1 MPFVLTTGQRHEA
14 TPFERLTERAVRR
27 ASAEFA
33 STGPQYAL
41 DKKIWAMLGF
51 GPCQEVNTE
60 TSMVE
65 DSDIEDL
72 RAAGW
77 GEQGVYEAAALIS
90 LFNYSGRTEAA
101 SGLLVGRIPEEAR
114 LPEATL
120 GKATAAQARAW
131 EDSMGTRDSVEA
143 SLKLPGDASYRGAPV
158 ANIRLQTEPSTK
170 EMPLASSKRSPNPV
184 KPARAGLA
192 LLRRERLPVVCRT
205 NGSLSD
211 RLPPSRMGYSSGSL
225 E

>member
-1 MPFVLTTGQRHEA
+1 MGHAKKLTQKPVWSR
-14 TPFERLTERAVRR
+14 TPTLRTYEQQVGASRGYTKPRRL
-27 ASAEFA
+27 
-33 STGPQYAL
+33 
-41 DKKIWAMLGF
+41 
-51 GPCQEVNTE
+51 
-60 TSMVE
+60 
-65 DSDIEDL
+65 
-72 RAAGW
+72 
-77 GEQGVYEAAALIS
+77 
-90 LFNYSGRTEAA
+90 SGCLVTV
-101 SGLLVGRIPEEAR
+101 VGRKLLRGCRCVGYQIEAR

-120 GKATAAQARAW
+120 GKATAAQAHAW
-131 EDSMGTRDSVEA
+131 EDSKGTRDSVEA

-192 LLRRERLPVVCRT
+192 PLRRGRLPVVCRT

>member
-1 MPFVLTTGQRHEA
+1 
-14 TPFERLTERAVRR
+14 
-27 ASAEFA
+27 
-33 STGPQYAL
+33 
-41 DKKIWAMLGF
+41 MLGY

-72 RAAGW
+72 RAVGW
-77 GEQGVYEAAALIS
+77 GEQGVYKATALIS

-101 SGLLVGRIPEEAR
+101 SGLPVGRIPEEAR

-131 EDSMGTRDSVEA
+131 EDSKGTRDLVEA

>member
-1 MPFVLTTGQRHEA
+1 
-14 TPFERLTERAVRR
+14 
-27 ASAEFA
+27 
-33 STGPQYAL
+33 
-41 DKKIWAMLGF
+41 MLGY

-77 GEQGVYEAAALIS
+77 GEQGVYEATALIS

-101 SGLLVGRIPEEAR
+101 SGLPVGRIPEEAR

-131 EDSMGTRDSVEA
+131 EDSKGTRDSVEA

-158 ANIRLQTEPSTK
+158 ANIRFQTEPI
-170 EMPLASSKRSPNPV
+170 SSLLSGGTGCAPMGARRCHHDQTTARSSRPWS
-184 KPARAGLA
+184 AGG
-192 LLRRERLPVVCRT
+192 LRRPLRR
-205 NGSLSD
+205 SL
-211 RLPPSRMGYSSGSL
+211 RYPRPAPGLPPLPPRAPAAGRAQ
-225 E
+225 

>member
-14 TPFERLTERAVRR
+14 TPFEWLTERAVRR

-77 GEQGVYEAAALIS
+77 GEQGVYEATALIS
-90 LFNYSGRTEAA
+90 LLITV
-101 SGLLVGRIPEEAR
+101 VGRKQIRGCRWVGYQKKRDCLRQLSVR
-114 LPEATL
+114 LPRRR
-120 GKATAAQARAW
+120 RA
-131 EDSMGTRDSVEA
+131 
-143 SLKLPGDASYRGAPV
+143 PGRIQRVHA
-158 ANIRLQTEPSTK
+158 IRW
-170 EMPLASSKRSPNPV
+170 KR
-184 KPARAGLA
+184 A
-192 LLRRERLPVVCRT
+192 
-205 NGSLSD
+205 
-211 RLPPSRMGYSSGSL
+211 
-225 E
+225 

>member
-33 STGPQYAL
+33 STGPQYDL

-65 DSDIEDL
+65 DSDIEDS

-90 LFNYSGRTEAA
+90 LFNYSGWTEAA
-101 SGLLVGRIPEEAR
+101 SGLPVCRIP
-114 LPEATL
+114 
-120 GKATAAQARAW
+120 
-131 EDSMGTRDSVEA
+131 D
-143 SLKLPGDASYRGAPV
+143 
-158 ANIRLQTEPSTK
+158 
-170 EMPLASSKRSPNPV
+170 RS
-184 KPARAGLA
+184 AIA
-192 LLRRERLPVVCRT
+192 
-205 NGSLSD
+205 
-211 RLPPSRMGYSSGSL
+211 
-225 E
+225 